1 MRDGISK
8 KVFMCSDRVTFRF
21 SLVKFSFCF
30 VLSSTEL
37 YERHLQIRVLSSEH
51 ARLGDVLS

>member
-1 MRDGISK
+1 
-8 KVFMCSDRVTFRF
+8 MCSDRVTFRF